1 MNRDYWDISLAMFRT
16 GMLGY
21 GGGPATVPLIR
32 YEAVTRYK
40 WLNDDEFGEV
50 LAIGNALPG
59 PIATKL
65 AAYLGYRKKGTP
77 GAIIA
82 VLAHILPTCIAMVAL
97 FSLISFF
104 KSSSI
109 ITGMIAA
116 VVPVV
121 CVMLGLMAYEFAE
134 KAVKGL
140 GKTMGIAFFLIS
152 FLLLQTFKLH
162 PAVVILLFL
171 LYGAFHY
178 KISTKL
184 TQMKTK
190 NKQGGS

>member
-1 MNRDYWDISLAMFRT
+1 MKKDYLDLSVAMFRT

-40 WLNDDEFGEV
+40 WMDNDEFGEV
-50 LAIGNALPG
+50 LAIANALPG

-65 AAYLGYRKKGTP
+65 AAYLGYQKKGTL
-77 GAIIA
+77 GAIIS
-82 VLAHILPTCIAMVAL
+82 VLAHIMPTCIGMVAL
-97 FSLISFF
+97 FSLVAFF

-109 ITGMIAA
+109 VSGMIAA

-121 CVMLGLMAYEFAE
+121 CVMLGIMAYEFGE

-140 GKTMGIAFFLIS
+140 GKVTGIAFFVIS
-152 FLLLQTFKLH
+152 FLLLQTFHVH
-162 PAVVILLFL
+162 PAIVIILFL
-171 LYGAFHY
+171 IYGAFHY
-178 KISTKL
+178 KLKARLTK
-184 TQMKTK
+184 K
-190 NKQGGS
+190 NLKKGEGA